1 MKKLIATLF
10 LAALAFGSTY
20 GCVVDDGYGR
30 GRPGG
35 HHPGDRD
42 DRRDERRDDHRD
54 DRRDGHRHD
63 RDDRDRDE
71 H

>member
-35 HHPGDRD
+35 HHSGDRD
-42 DRRDERRDDHRD
+42 DRRD